1 MTIDDIKLYALN
13 TTTLGA
19 TTFMPVEEG
28 LKIVLLLVNIG
39 YTISKWIDI
48 KKKDEK

>member
-1 MTIDDIKLYALN
+1 MTIEDVKLYALN

-19 TTFMPVEEG
+19 TTFMQFEDI
-28 LKIVLLLVNIG
+28 LKIVLLLVTIG
-39 YTISKWIDI
+39 YTISKWIGI

>member
-1 MTIDDIKLYALN
+1 MTIEDGKLYALN

-19 TTFMPVEEG
+19 TTFMQLEDT
-28 LKIVLLLVNIG
+28 LKIVLLLITIG

-48 KKKDEK
+48 KKNDEK